1 MHVYVGVLITL
12 KINSLKTLE
21 VYNTVL
27 LIIVTMLCI
36 RFQILFIL

>member
-1 MHVYVGVLITL
+1 MHVYVGVLITF

-36 RFQILFIL
+36 RFQILLIL